1 MLPRG
6 REGMLSGRSWSLVSD
21 THPSL
26 ASEPQCTRPT
36 SGGKG
41 CPAAMHS
48 TTCCWKR
55 NMFPAPSSGWVIRL
69 TETILILQQTVIHLS
84 THNESFRVNAWRSI
98 SGIFWGS
105 NLSVQVLTFLTL
117 LFFSLDIS
125 FYFQSF
131 PSITKSNFS
140 DIKCHT
146 GTLEMQGEFWMRPFS
161 TQEQTIHSTTTS
173 TIWC

>member
-6 REGMLSGRSWSLVSD
+6 REWMLSGRSWSLVSD
-21 THPSL
+21 TPSRL
-26 ASEPQCTRPT
+26 PQNYNAQGPLQEAQ
-36 SGGKG
+36 G
-41 CPAAMHS
+41 CHAAMHS
-48 TTCCWKR
+48 TTCCWKCD
-55 NMFPAPSSGWVIRL
+55 MLLAPSSGWVIKL
-69 TETILILQQTVIHLS
+69 TETILTLQQTVIHLS
-84 THNESFRVNAWRSI
+84 THNESFQINAWRSI

-117 LFFSLDIS
+117 LFFSLDTS
-125 FYFQSF
+125 FYFQNF
-131 PSITKSNFS
+131 PSVTKSNFS

-146 GTLEMQGEFWMRPFS
+146 GTLEMQREFWMRPFS